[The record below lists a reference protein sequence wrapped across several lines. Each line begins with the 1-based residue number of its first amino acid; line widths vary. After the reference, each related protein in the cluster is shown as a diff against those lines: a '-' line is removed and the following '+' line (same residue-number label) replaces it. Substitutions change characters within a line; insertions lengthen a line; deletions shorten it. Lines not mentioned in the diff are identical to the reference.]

1 MQIRSEVFVLTDRQ
15 TDRQRRLSW
24 LADIIN
30 QMIVICVQLEL
41 VRRVIINDV
50 AAAVHG
56 SASVI
61 DHVVFGD

>member
-1 MQIRSEVFVLTDRQ
+1 
-15 TDRQRRLSW
+15 
-24 LADIIN
+24 
-30 QMIVICVQLEL
+30 MIVICVQLEL